1 MSKRKIVV
9 AVGKR
14 KRAIARA
21 YLRPGSGKIK
31 INSTPIELVKNPYV
45 KLRLMEPI
53 MLAGDV
59 IKKYDIEVNVKGGG
73 IFGQA
78 DAVRSAVCRALV
90 EAEPKLKPRFLEFD
104 RHLLVFDSRRT
115 EPHKPSRSSRGPR
128 AGKQQS
134 YR

>member
-1 MSKRKIVV
+1 MSKRKVV
-9 AVGKR
+9 IGVGKR

-21 YLRPGSGKIK
+21 YIRPGSGKIR
-31 INSTPIELVKNPYV
+31 INSVPIELVKNPYV

-53 MLAGDV
+53 MLASDI
-59 IKKYDIEVNVKGGG
+59 IKKYDIDVNVKGGG

-78 DAVRSAVCRALV
+78 DAVRAAICRALA
-90 EAEPKLKPRFLEFD
+90 EAEPELKSKFLQFD